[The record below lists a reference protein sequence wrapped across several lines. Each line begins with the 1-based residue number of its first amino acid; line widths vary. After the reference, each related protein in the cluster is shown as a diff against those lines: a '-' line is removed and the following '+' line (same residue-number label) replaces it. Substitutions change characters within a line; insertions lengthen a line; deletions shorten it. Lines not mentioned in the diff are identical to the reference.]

1 MAKTYNLY
9 LSRAW
14 FDSDHYAR
22 FTELLNKRP
31 FFTYNVL
38 ALPRE
43 DPAFASAD
51 DEQLVETT
59 RRNMAGAHILFFKAD
74 VYDGYEKWIDVEL
87 DLAKNGLTSPK
98 PVVGVK
104 PSPSSEVAEV
114 IGGAADRIV
123 EWDIKATYDALKDLA
138 TYDVLKKLS

>member
-9 LSRAW
+9 LSRSW
-14 FDSDHYAR
+14 FDSDYYDK

-43 DPAFASAD
+43 DPAFSSAD
-51 DEQLVETT
+51 DENLVETT
-59 RRNMAGAHILFFKAD
+59 KRNMAGAHMVFFRAD
-74 VYDGYEKWIDVEL
+74 AYEEYGKWIDVEL
-87 DLAKNGLTSPK
+87 ELAKNGLTATK

-104 PSPSSEVAEV
+104 PNPHAEVAEV
-114 IGGAADRIV
+114 IGAAADRIV
-123 EWDIKATYDALKDLA
+123 DWDVKAAYDAVKDLA
-138 TYDVLKKLS
+138 TYDILKLY

>member
-9 LSRAW
+9 LSRPW

-22 FTELLNKRP
+22 FTELLSKRP

-43 DPAFASAD
+43 DPAFESPDAAS
-51 DEQLVETT
+51 LVETT
-59 RRNMAGAHILFFKAD
+59 RRNMAGAHVVFFRAD
-74 VYDGYEKWIDVEL
+74 AYTGYEKWVDVEL
-87 DLAKNGLTSPK
+87 DLAKNGLTAPK
-98 PVVGVK
+98 PIVGVK
-104 PSPSSEVAEV
+104 SSPRSEVAGV
-114 IGGAADRIV
+114 IEQAADRIV

-138 TYDVLKKLS
+138 TYDILKAS